1 MTDHTGKVVS
11 VNGNLVSVAFDGNVS
26 MNEICYVLVGD
37 TVIMR
42 TSDGKISATVT
53 GTVRTP
59 KPNI

>member
-1 MTDHTGKVVS
+1 MNPLS
-11 VNGNLVSVAFDGNVS
+11 VLLRGYSAVFHENGTLVKSTED
-26 MNEICYVLVGD
+26 VLVGD

-53 GTVRTP
+53 GTEKTP